1 MLIAER
7 FDERT
12 VAHME
17 LALERA
23 CKLLPVA
30 ADRYEARRHIAGK
43 ILECA
48 KHGETTMGGLTEA
61 GCAAASELRDAQC
74 PKRRSEQTAPI
85 NQHDGRP
92 SESVSHSAA

>member
-7 FDERT
+7 FDQRT

-23 CKLLPVA
+23 CRLLPIA

-48 KHGETTMGGLTEA
+48 KHGETTLGGLTEA
-61 GCAAASELRDAQC
+61 GCAVATELCSAPRL
-74 PKRRSEQTAPI
+74 KR
-85 NQHDGRP
+85 
-92 SESVSHSAA
+92 SAGLSSPVNRLHR